1 MSSSVS
7 IDPRQRPDMSEFRAL
22 VVSARS
28 STRRRSAV
36 VSVVLLAAVAALVAV
51 SVSVGDFVVA
61 LPDVIPALFG
71 QGDDAFVLVVQEFR
85 LPRVLTGL
93 LVGLGFG
100 VSGAIF
106 QSVSRNPL
114 ASPDL
119 LGVMSGASLA
129 AIFILTVAKA
139 TGAMLPVAAFGGG
152 ILTASVIYVLAYR
165 KGLSSY
171 RLVLIGIGVGAVA
184 VAGIEYL
191 LTRASLNEAATATAW
206 LAGSLNGRGWAGL
219 GPLAISSAVLLP
231 STVVLAR
238 QLGILQL
245 GDDTCKGLGV
255 RVELARFGLLI
266 VAVALASV
274 GTAVAGPVAFVAFLA
289 PPIARRLTRTPLA
302 LVSSAL
308 IGAALVL
315 IGDLI
320 GRVVFPTEIPVG
332 IITGIIGAPYLLWLL
347 ARANKIGRGG

>member
-1 MSSSVS
+1 MSSGVIIGPGQHSDVS
-7 IDPRQRPDMSEFRAL
+7 EYRTL
-22 VVSARS
+22 VVTARA

-36 VSVVLLAAVAALVAV
+36 VSVALLAAVVFLVAV

-61 LPDVIPALFG
+61 LPDVVPALFG
-71 QGDDAFVLVVQEFR
+71 RGDDGIVLVVQEFR

-114 ASPDL
+114 ASPDI
-119 LGVMSGASLA
+119 LGVMSGASVA
-129 AIFILTVAKA
+129 AIFILTVAQA
-139 TGAMLPVAAFGGG
+139 SGAMMPVAAFGGG

-165 KGLSSY
+165 KGVSSY

-191 LTRASLNEAATATAW
+191 LTRASLTEAATATAW
-206 LAGSLNGRGWAGL
+206 LAGSLNGRGWQGL
-219 GPLAISSAVLLP
+219 GPLTVASALLLP
-231 STVVLAR
+231 SAAVLAR
-238 QLGILQL
+238 QLGVLQL

-255 RVELARFGLLI
+255 RVELARLGLLI
-266 VAVALASV
+266 VAVAVASV
-274 GTAVAGPVAFVAFLA
+274 GTAAAGPIAFVALLA
-289 PPIARRLTRTPLA
+289 PAIARRLTRTPLA
-302 LVSSAL
+302 LTSAAL
-308 IGAALVL
+308 MGAALVL
-315 IGDLI
+315 VADLV